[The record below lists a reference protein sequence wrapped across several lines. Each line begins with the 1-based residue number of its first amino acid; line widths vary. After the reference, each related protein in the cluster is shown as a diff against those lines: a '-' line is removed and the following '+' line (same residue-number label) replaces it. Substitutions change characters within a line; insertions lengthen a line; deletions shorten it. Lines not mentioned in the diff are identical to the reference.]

1 MLIKSSTKLVD
12 DSKMLYKAD
21 NLWSKSVQLGVT
33 SPNKIKHSRGTE
45 RIGGGGVRLA
55 HVGYV

>member
-33 SPNKIKHSRGTE
+33 SPNKIKHSRGLGE
-45 RIGGGGVRLA
+45 IGRVSEA
-55 HVGYV
+55 SSV

>member
-1 MLIKSSTKLVD
+1 MVD

-33 SPNKIKHSRGTE
+33 SPNNAP
-45 RIGGGGVRLA
+45 VRDLVLDSKSNISEV
-55 HVGYV
+55 HKGLEEE